1 MIPVYYGE
9 AELSC
14 LAADFEASW
23 SLGSSIGDATMLF
36 LGVLFFQAT
45 FVSCGGIA
53 RGLSLGM
60 SLGYPLCFDNLRRRY
75 FHYSFL

>member
-23 SLGSSIGDATMLF
+23 SLGSSIGDVTKLL
-36 LGVLFFQAT
+36 LGVLLFQAT
-45 FVSCGGIA
+45 FVSCKGAWGFPWGCPLDA
-53 RGLSLGM
+53 PSL
-60 SLGYPLCFDNLRRRY
+60 F
-75 FHYSFL
+75 